1 MKFYYGV
8 DPSEKREKLIK
19 SEIAKPYIDEI
30 IDFAD
35 KAITEDSTAFKM
47 SDFML
52 YYETGNRSVFQDH
65 YFGRRKKCSNI
76 MFAYWLTQDEKYL
89 KPLVDYIS
97 YICDEFTWC
106 LPAHCELSEELSKN
120 VIEKVDLFQA
130 ETAVLFAEIVMCVG
144 DKLPEYILDRMRY
157 ESNRRILPTIQKS
170 ENETKYWWETC
181 KMNWATV
188 CGAGCVM
195 AALYFGTEQEAE
207 YCVNRFT
214 GCLDSYLEGIG
225 DDGCCKEGMGYWS
238 YGMDYFVIMAQAV
251 KIYTD
256 GEIDYFK
263 NPKMKALVAFPER
276 IRMSDSKVAAFSD
289 SDDAFYFKIGL
300 MSFLKS
306 VYSDMSLPVLKY
318 GTRRGNVDS
327 VSELLWFD
335 ENYQSDKL
343 PCETNYLSDSEWY
356 ISRREKFSFAAK
368 GGNNDEPHNH
378 NDIGS
383 FMISIGDETFISD
396 LGSGEYVRQ
405 TFDPKTRYTFVQN
418 SSRGH
423 SVPIINGEY
432 QQVGERFRSKNAKV
446 SDTGF
451 ELNLE
456 CAYNPGIIEGINR
469 RFTIDDNKVI
479 MTDTFDFSPKTESV
493 TERFV
498 SKIKPEICDG
508 YIDFGIARIVY
519 DKERYVPSVS
529 IETFVAHNNKD
540 IVTVYLTD
548 FAPASKEEK
557 IFTFEFLM

>member
-52 YYETGNRSVFQDH
+52 YYETGNRSVFQNH

-157 ESNRRILPTIQKS
+157 EINRRILPTIQKS

-383 FMISIGDETFISD
+383 FMISIGNETFISD

-432 QQVGERFRSKNAKV
+432 QQAGERFRSKNAKV

-469 RFTIDDNKVI
+469 QFTIDDNKVI

-508 YIDFGIARIVY
+508 YIDFGVARIVY

>member
-157 ESNRRILPTIQKS
+157 EINRRILPTIQKS

-356 ISRREKFSFAAK
+356 ISRRGKFSFAAK

-432 QQVGERFRSKNAKV
+432 QQAGERFRSKNAKV

-469 RFTIDDNKVI
+469 QFTIDDNKVI

>member
-157 ESNRRILPTIQKS
+157 EINRRILPTIQKS

-469 RFTIDDNKVI
+469 QFTIDDNKVI

>member
-52 YYETGNRSVFQDH
+52 YYETGNRSVFQNH

-157 ESNRRILPTIQKS
+157 EINRRILPTIQKS

-469 RFTIDDNKVI
+469 QFTIDDNKVI